1 MDYKGKSICVLLKDK
16 TILRHKIV
24 EDPIARGGEGVIYR
38 FEHKEEEKISTFILK
53 LYHST
58 HKAARNKAK
67 VRCMFNNP
75 VQSAD
80 PNVRFCWPIGLV
92 YDHRTYEFYGFA
104 MQEAFSG
111 SRNLEILS
119 TYYVNDTIANRF
131 PDEIEWHDKYEL
143 HSNLGL
149 QNRLRLLYCWA
160 KTIAELH
167 KKAHVVIG
175 DIKPSNILCTAD
187 GKVSIVDIDSM
198 QYTHCGHTYIG
209 TAHSPEFCHTDVHKE
224 KAILFNM
231 PRNFDAF
238 SFAVSAYMILTGT
251 HPYSNVINL
260 PPYDK
265 EQYQKLSSMIKANL
279 YLRGEKGKFLKTI
292 QDFNLHANYDKLPA
306 TIKELL
312 DYSFTK
318 GLDDIPSISI
328 WCNSL
333 KKCVI

>member
-1 MDYKGKSICVLLKDK
+1 
-16 TILRHKIV
+16 
-24 EDPIARGGEGVIYR
+24 
-38 FEHKEEEKISTFILK
+38 
-53 LYHST
+53 
-58 HKAARNKAK
+58 
-67 VRCMFNNP
+67 MFNNP

-80 PNVRFCWPIGLV
+80 SNVRFCWPIGLV
-92 YDHRTYEFYGFA
+92 YDNRTYEFYGFA

-292 QDFNLHANYDKLPA
+292 QDFNLHANFDKLPA

-333 KKCVI
+333 KKCII

>member
-92 YDHRTYEFYGFA
+92 YDNRTYEFYGFA

-119 TYYVNDTIANRF
+119 TYYVNVFQISFFIN
-131 PDEIEWHDKYEL
+131 
-143 HSNLGL
+143 S
-149 QNRLRLLYCWA
+149 
-160 KTIAELH
+160 
-167 KKAHVVIG
+167 
-175 DIKPSNILCTAD
+175 
-187 GKVSIVDIDSM
+187 
-198 QYTHCGHTYIG
+198 
-209 TAHSPEFCHTDVHKE
+209 
-224 KAILFNM
+224 
-231 PRNFDAF
+231 F
-238 SFAVSAYMILTGT
+238 SFFYQYYNIFSKKNQIL
-251 HPYSNVINL
+251 YS
-260 PPYDK
+260 
-265 EQYQKLSSMIKANL
+265 Q
-279 YLRGEKGKFLKTI
+279 
-292 QDFNLHANYDKLPA
+292 
-306 TIKELL
+306 
-312 DYSFTK
+312 
-318 GLDDIPSISI
+318 
-328 WCNSL
+328 
-333 KKCVI
+333 

>member
-92 YDHRTYEFYGFA
+92 YDNRTYEFYGFA

-175 DIKPSNILCTAD
+175 DIKP
-187 GKVSIVDIDSM
+187 
-198 QYTHCGHTYIG
+198 
-209 TAHSPEFCHTDVHKE
+209 
-224 KAILFNM
+224 
-231 PRNFDAF
+231 
-238 SFAVSAYMILTGT
+238 
-251 HPYSNVINL
+251 
-260 PPYDK
+260 
-265 EQYQKLSSMIKANL
+265 
-279 YLRGEKGKFLKTI
+279 
-292 QDFNLHANYDKLPA
+292 
-306 TIKELL
+306 
-312 DYSFTK
+312 
-318 GLDDIPSISI
+318 
-328 WCNSL
+328 
-333 KKCVI
+333 